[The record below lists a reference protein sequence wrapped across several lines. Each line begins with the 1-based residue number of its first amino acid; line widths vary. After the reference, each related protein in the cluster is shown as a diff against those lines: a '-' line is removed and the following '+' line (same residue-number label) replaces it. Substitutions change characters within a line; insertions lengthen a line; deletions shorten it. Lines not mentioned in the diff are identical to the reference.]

1 MKNDEFR
8 KKQEENFYSDQYIS
22 NIGCGISSLANT
34 KDGL

>member
-8 KKQEENFYSDQYIS
+8 KNEDNLYSNQYS